1 MGQKI
6 NPIGFRL
13 GIFRKWKYNWFLEKK
28 KYTDFLHLN
37 FEITRYFRGVFR
49 NNNVRTLIV
58 DCFIS
63 KISFSKIYIFV
74 LFYRLRRKKKKFKK
88 RKSINLQHNEIADLE
103 NIDSRLKSLKRL
115 RLNHILNETLNAE
128 KVYDKGFRLKNLLNS
143 LKKKSKKNSTN
154 KIYLYPLERKKKLIL
169 RRKYISIKTIKKSLE
184 ILTKANVCLL
194 LINTVSFIKFYEKYY
209 KKDPKERNDYPYL
222 ERKLVKRYQSEVRL
236 AKDTLYVLFIALILK
251 KAEFLAKFIGYQLKR
266 MPKNR
271 RQTKLLYYI
280 RSLLR
285 YSLKVQFDLI
295 GIRIQ
300 FTGRINGRP
309 RSKYTILNEGIL
321 PLQTQN
327 AKLEY
332 GESFGITRYGTI
344 GVKVWINYSSTY
356 NANLKNC
363 FFKYLEYGLL
373 KRNATA

>member
-49 NNNVRTLIV
+49 NNNTRTLVV

-88 RKSINLQHNEIADLE
+88 KKLVNVQTNEISDLNE
-103 NIDSRLKSLKRL
+103 IDPRLKSIKRI
-115 RLNHILNETLNAE
+115 RLNNIFNDILNAE
-128 KVYDKGFRLKNLLNS
+128 KIYSKNIRLKNILNYY
-143 LKKKSKKNSTN
+143 KQRSKKISSN
-154 KIYLYPLERKKKLIL
+154 KICFFKLNRKKKLVL

-184 ILTKANVCLL
+184 ILTKANICLL
-194 LINTVSFIKFYEKYY
+194 LINAVSFIKFYEKNF

-285 YSLKVQFDLI
+285 YSLKVQFDII

-309 RSKYTILNEGIL
+309 RSKSTILNEGIL
-321 PLQTQN
+321 PLQTQSAN
-327 AKLEY
+327 LEY

-344 GVKVWINYSSTY
+344 GVKVWINYSSMY
-356 NANLKNC
+356 NLNLKNC

-373 KRNATA
+373 KKNVTA